1 VTAPNPN
8 SSNDF
13 TLVVAPLTAAL
24 AVVALGPIGL
34 VAAAV
39 PWLAAWYAGSLFICV
54 VFTAVSAVLTAVLAF
69 DGRLA
74 TGALTVW
81 DGLSAPMLAL
91 DLETTVVAWLRL
103 AIDQQVTICV
113 IPVGLGAGAI
123 VRLLLEDSRNSGL
136 GRLVRRKPRRGVG
149 ARSASRRLASQP
161 SSDGDRTLLGTDWS
175 RGTPVYISDAELN
188 NHVMVVGTTG
198 RGKTITAMNL
208 VEAHIERGSSVL
220 FLDGKGDVNAGRQI
234 KGFAE
239 SLGRTAYLFH
249 AQAGGDSCAYN
260 PFVSSDFSALADM
273 VVTLHEWS
281 EPYYRVLAVGYM
293 QTVCKVAL
301 AIGEPVDLISI
312 EKLMSVGE
320 MLKAV
325 RKHRKV
331 IPNAEALIEEIT
343 DQQAAEEAGIESLR
357 GLIRNLG
364 RSSAAPLFD
373 TRGDRPVIRLT
384 DARREG
390 AVVYFAL
397 PALRFPE
404 LSKAIG
410 TLVINDARL
419 TLSENGPWLI
429 VMDEISTFAGPQILN
444 LINQGRGFGARV
456 VLAGQS
462 FADLER
468 SVADGGES
476 FASQLLASINSLI
489 VHQLNSPADAE
500 LAAEYA
506 GTTEKMEVTAQVVEQ
521 TATGVG
527 SARSTREFIVSPDDF
542 KELGTAEA
550 FFISKKSGRR
560 TKIASRLSRIAQVDL
575 SAPAAKTAR
584 MQRPVSRSGG
594 NTPA

>member
-1 VTAPNPN
+1 MTAPYTN

-13 TLVVAPLTAAL
+13 ALALAPLTAAL
-24 AVVALGPIGL
+24 AVVALGPVGL
-34 VAAAV
+34 AAAV
-39 PWLAAWYAGSLFICV
+39 VPWIASWLLGSLTICV
-54 VFTAVSAVLTAVLAF
+54 IITAISAILTAFLLL

-81 DGLSAPMLAL
+81 DALSATVLAMDLESALMVWLSLAL
-91 DLETTVVAWLRL
+91 DLR
-103 AIDQQVTICV
+103 VTICV
-113 IPVGLGAGAI
+113 IPLGLTAGAV

-136 GRLVRRKPRRGVG
+136 GRLARRKPKRGVG
-149 ARSASRRLASQP
+149 AKAATARIARRP
-161 SSDGDRTLLGTDWS
+161 SSAADRTLLGTDWS
-175 RGTPVYISDAELN
+175 KGTPVYISDAELN
-188 NHVMVVGTTG
+188 NHLMVVGTTG
-198 RGKTITAMNL
+198 RGKTVTALNL
-208 VEAHIERGSSVL
+208 VESHIERGLPVL
-220 FLDGKGDVNAGRQI
+220 FLDGKGDVNTGRQI
-234 KGFAE
+234 KAFAE
-239 SLGRTAYLFH
+239 SQGRPALLLH
-249 AQAGGDSCAYN
+249 AQAGEDSCAYN

-273 VVTLHEWS
+273 VVTLHDWS

-301 AIGEPVDLISI
+301 AISEPVDLISI

-325 RKHRKV
+325 RKYRRA
-331 IPNAEALIEEIT
+331 IPNAEALIAEIT

-373 TRGDRPVIRLT
+373 TRGDRPVIRLP
-384 DARREG
+384 DARRDG

-429 VMDEISTFAGPQILN
+429 VMDEISTFAGPQMLT
-444 LINQGRGFGARV
+444 LVNQGRGFGARV

-468 SVADGGES
+468 SVASGGDS

-489 VHQLNSPADAE
+489 VHQLNSPSDAE

-550 FFISKKSGRR
+550 FFISKKSGKR
-560 TKIASRLSRIAQVDL
+560 TKIASR
-575 SAPAAKTAR
+575 
-584 MQRPVSRSGG
+584 
-594 NTPA
+594 

>member
-1 VTAPNPN
+1 MTAPHPS

-13 TLVVAPLTAAL
+13 ALVVAPLFAAL
-24 AVVALGPIGL
+24 VVVALGPIGL
-34 VAAAV
+34 VAAV
-39 PWLAAWYAGSLFICV
+39 TSWVAAWYVGSLIICV
-54 VFTAVSAVLTAVLAF
+54 IIIAFSAIVTALIAF
-69 DGRLA
+69 DGRLI
-74 TGALTVW
+74 TSALLVW
-81 DGLSAPMLAL
+81 DALRVPMLAL
-91 DLETTVVAWLRL
+91 DLETSVVVWLRL
-103 AIDQQVTICV
+103 ALDQRVTVSV
-113 IPVGLGAGAI
+113 IPLGLGIGAI
-123 VRLLLEDSRNSGL
+123 VRLLVEDSRNSGL
-136 GRLVRRKPRRGVG
+136 GRLVRRTPRRAVG
-149 ARSASRRLASQP
+149 ARTASARLARLP
-161 SSDGDRTLLGTDWS
+161 SSRADRTLLGADWRS
-175 RGTPVYISDAELN
+175 GTAVYITDAELG

-198 RGKTITAMNL
+198 RGKTVTLLNI
-208 VEAHIERGSSVL
+208 VEAHIERGLPVL
-220 FLDGKGDVNAGRQI
+220 FLDGKGDVNTGRQI
-234 KGFAE
+234 KAFAE
-239 SLGRTAYLFH
+239 SLGRTAHLFH
-249 AQAGGDSCAYN
+249 AQTGEDSCAYN
-260 PFVSSDFSALADM
+260 PFVSSDFSAMADM

-301 AIGEPVDLISI
+301 AIGEPIDLISI

-364 RSSAAPLFD
+364 RSSAASLFD
-373 TRGDRPVIRLT
+373 TRGDRPVIRLS

-390 AVVYFAL
+390 ALVYFAL

-462 FADLER
+462 FADLSR
-468 SVADGGES
+468 SVASGGDS

-506 GTTEKMEVTAQVVEQ
+506 GTTEKIEVTAQVVEQ

-527 SARSTREFIVSPDDF
+527 SARSTREFNVSPDDF
-542 KELGTAEA
+542 KELQTAEA

-560 TKIASRLSRIAQVDL
+560 TKIASRLSRITQVNL
-575 SAPAAKTAR
+575 TAPTAKMAR
-584 MQRPVSRSGG
+584 TQKPVSRSGG